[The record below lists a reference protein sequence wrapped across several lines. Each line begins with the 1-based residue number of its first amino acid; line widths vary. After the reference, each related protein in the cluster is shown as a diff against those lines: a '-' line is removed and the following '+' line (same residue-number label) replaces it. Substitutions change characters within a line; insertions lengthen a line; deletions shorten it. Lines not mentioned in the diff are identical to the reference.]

1 MNRTTL
7 SLIAGATALAAVTG
21 FAALSA
27 PDTPGAESTVKAAAQ
42 LPVERT
48 SLLCPAPSMSDI
60 AETSYTSFTPVTKG
74 TGSGGKAELRA
85 AAQESADGSG
95 AGGDKGKDDG
105 QSGERKTGKS
115 MPTSKEPGKP
125 VTGDSSGAESPAL
138 VGTADGRFAPGWTV
152 QQTTEVA
159 AGTGRGLQGVNCT
172 APDTSFW
179 FAGAS
184 TAADRTDYVHLTNPD
199 DSAAVVDI
207 ELYGKDGA
215 LQSTVGEGITVQP
228 HSSEPVL
235 LSTLTDEEQTNL
247 TVHVNVRSGRV
258 GAAVQALDDKLG
270 GDWLA
275 ASTDPSGSLVLP
287 GIPKDATSV
296 RLVAFTPGDA
306 DADLKLRLASPSGLI
321 TPAGNETVH
330 VKGGMT
336 TAVDLG
342 DVTRGEAGSLVLT
355 PTDRSVPV
363 VAALRVVRGK
373 GDKQE
378 TAFIPATRPVG
389 TRATSADNSAKGS
402 TLSLIAPDR
411 AATVEVTASAGSEG
425 GTPVSET
432 YAIKA
437 GTTQDIEPPVPGGL
451 NGRYALP
458 VEPQAGGPV
467 YGARTLTATEGGVPG
482 FTVQPRPDDRGTV
495 AVPEAGCGHL
505 EGADA
510 TFVTPACE
518 PLKAQLRIRPV
529 DPVVRGVDHARCG
542 GQSIAPTARRAAA
555 RPPGRRQQFRRR
567 PRQDDLPAE
576 PHHRL
581 RGRRPRGPRGRLAA
595 QGTAVEPRPAAG
607 DVPDR
612 GRSEHTRPGLDAAVT

>member
-7 SLIAGATALAAVTG
+7 SLIAGVTALAAVTG

-27 PDTPGAESTVKAAAQ
+27 PDTPGGADATAKAAAQ

-48 SLLCPAPSMSDI
+48 SLLCPAPSTSDL

-74 TGSGGKAELRA
+74 TGSGGKAELQA
-85 AAQESADGSG
+85 SA
-95 AGGDKGKDDG
+95 KGKA
-105 QSGERKTGKS
+105 EKPVLT
-115 MPTSKEPGKP
+115 PKEPGKP
-125 VTGDSSGAESPAL
+125 VTGDSSGSDAPAL

-152 QQTTEVA
+152 QETTEVA

-179 FAGAS
+179 FPGAS

-199 DSAAVVDI
+199 DSAAVVDV
-207 ELYGKDGA
+207 ELYGKDGT
-215 LQSTVGEGITVQP
+215 LQSPVGEGITVQP

-258 GAAVQALDDKLG
+258 GASVQALDDKLG

-275 ASTDPSGSLVLP
+275 ASTDPSGGLVLP

-296 RLVAFTPGDA
+296 RLVAFTPGDE
-306 DADLKLRLASPSGLI
+306 DADLKVRLASPSGLI
-321 TPAGNETVH
+321 TPAGHETVH

-402 TLSLIAPDR
+402 TLSLTAPGR
-411 AATVEVTASAGSEG
+411 AATVKVTASAGSEG
-425 GTPVSET
+425 GTPASKT
-432 YAIKA
+432 YTIKA
-437 GTTQDIEPPVPGGL
+437 GTTQDIEPPAPGGL
-451 NGRYALP
+451 KGTYALT
-458 VEPQAGGPV
+458 VESVSGGPV
-467 YGARTLTATEGGVPG
+467 YGARTLAADESGVPA
-482 FTVQPRPDDRGTV
+482 FTVQTLPDDRGTV
-495 AVPEAGCGHL
+495 AVPEAD
-505 EGADA
+505 E
-510 TFVTPACE
+510 
-518 PLKAQLRIRPV
+518 
-529 DPVVRGVDHARCG
+529 
-542 GQSIAPTARRAAA
+542 
-555 RPPGRRQQFRRR
+555 
-567 PRQDDLPAE
+567 DLSV
-576 PHHRL
+576 L
-581 RGRRPRGPRGRLAA
+581 
-595 QGTAVEPRPAAG
+595 QK
-607 DVPDR
+607 
-612 GRSEHTRPGLDAAVT
+612 

>member
-21 FAALSA
+21 FAALST
-27 PDTPGAESTVKAAAQ
+27 PDTPGTESTAKAAAQ

-48 SLLCPAPSMSDI
+48 SLLCPAPSTSDI

-85 AAQESADGSG
+85 AAQESPDGSG
-95 AGGDKGKDDG
+95 AGGDKGKDDEKP
-105 QSGERKTGKS
+105 GERKTGEP

-152 QQTTEVA
+152 QETTEVA
-159 AGTGRGLQGVNCT
+159 VGTGRGLQGVNCT

-179 FAGAS
+179 FPGAS
-184 TAADRTDYVHLTNPD
+184 TAADRTDYIHLTNPD

-321 TPAGNETVH
+321 TPAGHETVH

-389 TRATSADNSAKGS
+389 TRATSADNRAKGG
-402 TLSLIAPDR
+402 TLSLTAPDR

-425 GTPVSET
+425 GTPVSKT
-432 YAIKA
+432 YTIKA

-451 NGRYALP
+451 KGTYALT
-458 VEPQAGGPV
+458 VEPKSGGPV

-482 FTVQPRPDDRGTV
+482 FTVQTLPDDRGTV
-495 AVPEAGCGHL
+495 AVPEAD
-505 EGADA
+505 E
-510 TFVTPACE
+510 
-518 PLKAQLRIRPV
+518 
-529 DPVVRGVDHARCG
+529 
-542 GQSIAPTARRAAA
+542 
-555 RPPGRRQQFRRR
+555 
-567 PRQDDLPAE
+567 DLSV
-576 PHHRL
+576 L
-581 RGRRPRGPRGRLAA
+581 
-595 QGTAVEPRPAAG
+595 QK
-607 DVPDR
+607 
-612 GRSEHTRPGLDAAVT
+612 

>member
-7 SLIAGATALAAVTG
+7 SLIAGVTALAAVTG

-27 PDTPGAESTVKAAAQ
+27 PDTPGADASAKAAAQ

-48 SLLCPAPSMSDI
+48 SLLCPAPSTSDL

-74 TGSGGKAELRA
+74 TDSGGKAELRA
-85 AAQESADGSG
+85 SA
-95 AGGDKGKDDG
+95 KGK
-105 QSGERKTGKS
+105 SEKPALT
-115 MPTSKEPGKP
+115 PKEPGKP
-125 VTGDSSGAESPAL
+125 VTGDSSGSDAPAL

-152 QQTTEVA
+152 QETTEVA

-179 FAGAS
+179 FPGVS
-184 TAADRTDYVHLTNPD
+184 TEADRTDYVHLTNPD

-207 ELYGKDGA
+207 ELYGKDGT
-215 LQSTVGEGITVQP
+215 LQSPVGEGITVQP

-258 GAAVQALDDKLG
+258 GASVQALDDKLG

-296 RLVAFTPGDA
+296 RLVAFTPGDE
-306 DADLKLRLASPSGLI
+306 DADLKVRLASPSGLI
-321 TPAGNETVH
+321 TPAGHETVH

-402 TLSLIAPDR
+402 TLSLTAPGR
-411 AATVEVTASAGSEG
+411 AATVKVTASAGSEG
-425 GTPVSET
+425 GTPASKT
-432 YAIKA
+432 YTIKA
-437 GTTQDIEPPVPGGL
+437 GTTQDIEPPAPGGL
-451 NGRYALP
+451 KGTYALT
-458 VEPQAGGPV
+458 VEPVSGGPV
-467 YGARTLTATEGGVPG
+467 YGARTLTANENGVPA
-482 FTVQPRPDDRGTV
+482 FTVQTLPDDRGTV
-495 AVPEAGCGHL
+495 AVPEAD
-505 EGADA
+505 E
-510 TFVTPACE
+510 
-518 PLKAQLRIRPV
+518 
-529 DPVVRGVDHARCG
+529 
-542 GQSIAPTARRAAA
+542 
-555 RPPGRRQQFRRR
+555 
-567 PRQDDLPAE
+567 DLSV
-576 PHHRL
+576 L
-581 RGRRPRGPRGRLAA
+581 
-595 QGTAVEPRPAAG
+595 QK
-607 DVPDR
+607 
-612 GRSEHTRPGLDAAVT
+612 